1 MYKLNHIIYIY
12 IYMSVCV
19 WVFVLIVKE
28 PWTTDSTS
36 TPFSGS
42 CVKLKKN
49 WYGDAENEQEST
61 EDPDVHNRALVDA
74 FEALHK

>member
-1 MYKLNHIIYIY
+1 
-12 IYMSVCV
+12 MSVCV
-19 WVFVLIVKE
+19 GVCAYCERTLNYWFHEHPIFWIMRKIL
-28 PWTTDSTS
+28 
-36 TPFSGS
+36 
-42 CVKLKKN
+42 KN

>member
-1 MYKLNHIIYIY
+1 
-12 IYMSVCV
+12 MSVCV

-49 WYGDAENEQEST
+49 WYNGDAENEQEST